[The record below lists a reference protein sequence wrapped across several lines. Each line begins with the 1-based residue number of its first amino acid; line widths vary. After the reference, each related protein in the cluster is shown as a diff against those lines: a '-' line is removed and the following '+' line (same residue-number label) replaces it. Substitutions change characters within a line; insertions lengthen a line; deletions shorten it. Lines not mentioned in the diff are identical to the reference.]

1 MIKPGIDVSDSTFG
15 DSYSGYAPNGK
26 IIGISMMH
34 ESGTG
39 GAPQYGVISQ
49 LPFTDESIDD
59 EVLNSNSEFGLE
71 RSNIDNSTI
80 GVYSV
85 STKNVNF
92 QFTSDERSAMI
103 RYKYNIEQI
112 ENVRILVNVSHHL
125 GSPGRPWWTQKFV
138 NGSIEI
144 SEDSNDNKYTG
155 YTTIKGGWG
164 GQDPWTIY
172 FCGEFNHKFINKFG
186 FINDEYHQEDD
197 KITSDQNSMGMI
209 FEFNKDDLNNNGE
222 LISRI
227 GVSFVSTTQACSNI
241 VKQTNEFD
249 FDQMIDDHRQKWNN
263 EVFNKIQIEDNNQTL
278 ISQFYTNLY
287 GFILCQQIELEKH
300 HQIGPIKIQILF
312 IMMIFHYLG
321 YISFIKSFN

>member
-1 MIKPGIDVSDSTFG
+1 M
-15 DSYSGYAPNGK
+15 
-26 IIGISMMH
+26 
-34 ESGTG
+34 
-39 GAPQYGVISQ
+39 
-49 LPFTDESIDD
+49 
-59 EVLNSNSEFGLE
+59 
-71 RSNIDNSTI
+71 DN
-80 GVYSV
+80 
-85 STKNVNF
+85 
-92 QFTSDERSAMI
+92 
-103 RYKYNIEQI
+103 
-112 ENVRILVNVSHHL
+112 L
-125 GSPGRPWWTQKFV
+125 
-138 NGSIEI
+138 
-144 SEDSNDNKYTG
+144 
-155 YTTIKGGWG
+155 
-164 GQDPWTIY
+164 

-287 GFILCQQIELEKH
+287 GVHLMPTNRTGETPPNWSNKDSNLVYYDDFS
-300 HQIGPIKIQILF
+300 LF
-312 IMMIFHYLG
+312 GIHFVH
-321 YISFIKSFN
+321 